1 MKSNKYLPSS
11 TVLSQLLCPVHR
23 CVLIP
28 SLKEE
33 EEEVKKRGS
42 ASERERERSLRPS
55 FSRITIIARLA
66 TSRRGAFKNMRKLSQ
81 RGHTCISG
89 NEK

>member
-42 ASERERERSLRPS
+42 ASERERERD
-55 FSRITIIARLA
+55 
-66 TSRRGAFKNMRKLSQ
+66 
-81 RGHTCISG
+81 H
-89 NEK
+89 